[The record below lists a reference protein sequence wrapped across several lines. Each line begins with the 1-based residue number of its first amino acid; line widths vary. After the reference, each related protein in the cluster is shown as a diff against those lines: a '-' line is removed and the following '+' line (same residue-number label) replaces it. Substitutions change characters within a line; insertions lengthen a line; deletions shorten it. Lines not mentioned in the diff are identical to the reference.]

1 MLFAT
6 RKQDEFSIPELPGGQ
21 SMIIDI
27 KTTWGDRH
35 YVGLSGVEIFT
46 DTGKPVPIAKVCY

>member
-1 MLFAT
+1 
-6 RKQDEFSIPELPGGQ
+6 
-21 SMIIDI
+21 MIIDI

-46 DTGKPVPIAKVCY
+46 DTGKPVPIANVCYQHLLSRLSCPR